1 VSSDGRSRVVEKEVE
16 EVDAEK
22 GEGVSSSNI
31 PPLLLLP
38 LPLVLILFG
47 VGVDRAKESVRTSLD
62 VVEPGVDGEAEF
74 KMVAMVGVAE
84 AEAEAVEEAMSI

>member
-1 VSSDGRSRVVEKEVE
+1 
-16 EVDAEK
+16 
-22 GEGVSSSNI
+22 
-31 PPLLLLP
+31 
-38 LPLVLILFG
+38 LFG

-84 AEAEAVEEAMSI
+84 AEAVEEAMSI